1 MDSEIVRS
9 TDSFS
14 QKKDIS
20 TSELKSIPI
29 STEQELLPINRN
41 KPWRLV
47 IRRRVTDG
55 RNSDEDI

>member
-1 MDSEIVRS
+1 MDGDIVRS
-9 TDSFS
+9 TDSVS

-29 STEQELLPINRN
+29 STEQELLPINKN

-47 IRRRVTDG
+47 IRRIVIDG
-55 RNSDEDI
+55 RHGDEDI

>member
-1 MDSEIVRS
+1 MDGDIARS
-9 TDSFS
+9 TDSAS

-29 STEQELLPINRN
+29 TTEQELLPINKN

-47 IRRRVTDG
+47 IRRKVTDG
-55 RNSDEDI
+55 RDGDEDI

>member
-9 TDSFS
+9 TDSVP

-20 TSELKSIPI
+20 TSELKSVPI

>member
-14 QKKDIS
+14 QKMDIS

-29 STEQELLPINRN
+29 STEQELWPINRN

>member
-20 TSELKSIPI
+20 TSELKSISI
-29 STEQELLPINRN
+29 LTEQELLPINRN

-55 RNSDEDI
+55 RNSNEDI